1 MRAESLGS
9 LRQRAYFPNTL
20 LCVDLHGLRK
30 DFVFILKIPGNS
42 IMSLINSTGLGYITR
57 RLIRGHSRMFH
68 MFQKAGES
76 VGNY

>member
-1 MRAESLGS
+1 M
-9 LRQRAYFPNTL
+9 LR
-20 LCVDLHGLRK
+20 VDLHGLRK
-30 DFVFILKIPGNS
+30 DFLKIPGNS
-42 IMSLINSTGLGYITR
+42 MSLINSTGLGYITR